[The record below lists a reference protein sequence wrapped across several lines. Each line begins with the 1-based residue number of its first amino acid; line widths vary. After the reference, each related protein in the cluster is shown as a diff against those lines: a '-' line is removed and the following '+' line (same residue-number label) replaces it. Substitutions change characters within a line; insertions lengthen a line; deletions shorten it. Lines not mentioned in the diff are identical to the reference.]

1 MSDNDDDNLISL
13 EQIDR
18 ESPEMWMDQSEFHLL
33 SFNPSSLTNAHPC
46 PSVPGLSEYINKNST
61 DAPLPAWSHGFTAAD
76 LQQVQR

>member
-18 ESPEMWMDQSEFHLL
+18 ESPEMWMDQSEFYLL
-33 SFNPSSLTNAHPC
+33 SFTPLSLVNSTSC